1 MQDDEKFVRG
11 VVGRLTRKHEATK
24 PKPCKMGD
32 CAPEYIDDMLEANVG
47 IEIAITPL
55 EGKSKSSQNREV
67 RDRLNAAEVLE
78 KQGETELA
86 QAQSNDC

>member
-11 VVGRLTRKHEATK
+11 VVGRLTRKHEATM

-47 IEIAITPL
+47 MEIAITPL
-55 EGKSKSSQNREV
+55 EGKSKPSQSREV
-67 RDRLNAAEVLE
+67 RDRLNAAAFLQNRVKL
-78 KQGETELA
+78 
-86 QAQSNDC
+86 N

>member
-1 MQDDEKFVRG
+1 
-11 VVGRLTRKHEATK
+11 
-24 PKPCKMGD
+24 
-32 CAPEYIDDMLEANVG
+32 MLEANVG

-86 QAQSNDC
+86 QAQSNDCWTILATRLSTILGRFPWVSSGCMS